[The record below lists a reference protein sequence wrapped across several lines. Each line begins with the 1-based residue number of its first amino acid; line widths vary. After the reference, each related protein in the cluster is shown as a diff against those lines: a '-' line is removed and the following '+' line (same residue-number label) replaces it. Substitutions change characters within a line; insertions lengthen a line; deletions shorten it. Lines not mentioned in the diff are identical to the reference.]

1 MVGGVAREKEV
12 RGGVG
17 TGHRGS
23 GKPCCACA
31 RAAGRLT
38 AGGSA
43 DGELSTSRRAGP
55 HRPAQTA
62 SARCADHPPDPR
74 GRLRTSVP
82 GARAAGLLEV
92 ERSAG
97 RARGRRRP
105 VTARAWSRGRWSPP
119 PPALFSF
126 WSGQPRRLRE
136 RSAETEGERGKEGRR
151 TQGVGAGESFCATGK
166 TR

>member
-92 ERSAG
+92 ERG
-97 RARGRRRP
+97 EGARQEAARYGESVVTWALVTAPARP
-105 VTARAWSRGRWSPP
+105 VLLLVGPA
-119 PPALFSF
+119 PPA
-126 WSGQPRRLRE
+126 PR
-136 RSAETEGERGKEGRR
+136 AIG
-151 TQGVGAGESFCATGK
+151 
-166 TR
+166 